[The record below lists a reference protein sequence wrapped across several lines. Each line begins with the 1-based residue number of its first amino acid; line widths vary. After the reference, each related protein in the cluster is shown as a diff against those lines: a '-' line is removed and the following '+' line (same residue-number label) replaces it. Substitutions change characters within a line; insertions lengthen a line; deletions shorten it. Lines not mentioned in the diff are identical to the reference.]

1 MPLLFVKTRIR
12 DNFYLLPFSSSCV
25 RGERAVIFDQGD
37 LLIMPLAAVL
47 AFNLIQ
53 PFNFAEPFNSSAPL
67 NAAILAEMQQ
77 MHAKL
82 PNGGGY
88 FMGIKADPM
97 ECPIGLPIEFCGRPL
112 LTPTRASSYCSGV
125 TYALF
130 LSAVEREVQANRW
143 VLSQGQMEALRLQ
156 EPDGGRREDEV
167 KLWGWWNADGPGSL
181 YAMTLVTSMGIRVSP
196 QDAQPGDF
204 LNINW
209 AKGGGHSAVF
219 LGWVT
224 TAEGKP
230 GVEGWG
236 SQSSTN
242 GIGEVVVSEDA
253 LSGLVITRLTH
264 PKGILS
270 LDPNFSIKRPR
281 VEYDKPPFAGNR

>member
-1 MPLLFVKTRIR
+1 
-12 DNFYLLPFSSSCV
+12 
-25 RGERAVIFDQGD
+25 
-37 LLIMPLAAVL
+37 MPLAAVL

-53 PFNFAEPFNSSAPL
+53 PFHSAGRMNASAPL
-67 NAAILAEMQQ
+67 NGAILAEMQQ
-77 MHAKL
+77 MQMML

-112 LTPTRASSYCSGV
+112 LTPTRTTSYCSGV

-130 LSAVEREVQANRW
+130 LSVVEKAVQENRW
-143 VLSQGQMEALRLQ
+143 VLTQGQVEALRLQ

-181 YAMTLVTSMGIRVSP
+181 YALTVVTSMGVRVAP
-196 QDAQPGDF
+196 KEAQPGDF

-219 LGWVT
+219 LGWVPT
-224 TAEGKP
+224 PDGKP
-230 GVEGWG
+230 GMKFWG

-242 GIGEVVVSEDA
+242 GVGEVVVSQESM
-253 LSGLVITRLTH
+253 SGLVITRLTR
-264 PKGILS
+264 PAGILS
-270 LDPNFSIKRPR
+270 LDPNFKLKRPR
-281 VEYDKPPFAGNR
+281 VEYDKPPYAPIS

>member
-1 MPLLFVKTRIR
+1 
-12 DNFYLLPFSSSCV
+12 
-25 RGERAVIFDQGD
+25 
-37 LLIMPLAAVL
+37 MPLAPVL

-53 PFNFAEPFNSSAPL
+53 PFHSVGRMNASAPFNG
-67 NAAILAEMQQ
+67 AILAEVQKMQR
-77 MHAKL
+77 ML

-112 LTPTRASSYCSGV
+112 LTPTRPTSYCSGV

-130 LSAVEREVQANRW
+130 LSVIEKAVQENRW
-143 VLSQGQMEALRLQ
+143 VLTQGQVEALRLQ

-181 YAMTLVTSMGIRVSP
+181 YALTFVTSMGVRVAP
-196 QDAQPGDF
+196 KEAQPGDF

-219 LGWVT
+219 LGWVPT
-224 TAEGKP
+224 PDGKP
-230 GVEGWG
+230 GMKFWG

-242 GIGEVVVSEDA
+242 GVGEVVVSQESM
-253 LSGLVITRLTH
+253 SGLVITRLTR
-264 PKGILS
+264 PAGILS
-270 LDPNFSIKRPR
+270 LDPSINLKRPR
-281 VEYDKPPFAGNR
+281 VEYDKPPYAPVS